1 MYLKKISLIVCV
13 LFVSASM
20 FTIHSAQAS
29 GGFVDVTNKD
39 DAYEE
44 INYLVNLG
52 VIKGYTEK
60 GKTYYKPNNTVTRGQ
75 VAKMVVVASGNKPLV
90 GNKSNF
96 SDVAVGT
103 ELSGY
108 VERAVQ
114 LGFFKTNIKGQFLP
128 NKPLTRD
135 EMSYVLTK
143 AFKLDTSEY
152 ENIDSPFV
160 DVGINNP
167 YVSYVNTIYYNG
179 ITKGSN
185 QNYNPNGQVTR
196 KQFALFVARAKEEK
210 YRLDIPVKGVAVP
223 DSSQVI
229 GLVSATT
236 DGLNIRK
243 SKDSSSTANIVGTV
257 NKGGKLS
264 VYAVEGDWLKVSY
277 KDAFAYIYKTYGQF
291 LDADGN
297 ALGNVQKQVT
307 TTQNINLYVKPTS
320 SSKVISTVN
329 SKVNLPVYKTVS
341 GYHLTVVNGV
351 PGYIVANST
360 ADVEVEQPSTP
371 DPKPDP
377 APNPDPKPKPNPDPP
392 TVSGDLLGRVTV
404 DNLNIRKEANSTSA
418 VVSKLKKGEY
428 VQVNSINGYWAQV
441 TYQGQKGY
449 VHKSY
454 IKLLNQNGNPLK
466 DRIII
471 LDPGHGGKDPG
482 TVVGSNSEKAITLKV
497 GTIVKQKLEAAGAKV
512 YMTRTGDTYPSLQ
525 DRVDFT
531 NANYGEIFVSI
542 HVNSAANTSAQ
553 GTETYYAIS
562 TGDMYQED
570 IDLATFVN
578 NQIVNNLNMKN
589 RGVKEEQYYVIRNTI
604 IPAILAELGFLTND
618 EDRAKMTDDQYVEL
632 FAESIYKGI
641 LEYYS
646 KQ

>member
-1 MYLKKISLIVCV
+1 
-13 LFVSASM
+13 M

-29 GGFVDVTNKD
+29 GGFVDVPKD
-39 DAYEE
+39 HEAYEE
-44 INYLVNLG
+44 INYLVSLG
-52 VIKGYTEK
+52 VIKGYTEN
-60 GKTYYKPNNTVTRGQ
+60 GKTYYKPNNNVTRGQ

-90 GNKSNF
+90 ANKSSF

-114 LGFFKTNIKGQFLP
+114 LGYFATNTKGQFLP

-135 EMSYVLTK
+135 EMSHVLTK
-143 AFKLDTSEY
+143 AFNLDTSEY

-160 DVGINNP
+160 DVGITNP
-167 YVSYVNTIYYNG
+167 YVKYVNTIYYNG
-179 ITKGSN
+179 ITKGSG
-185 QNYNPNGQVTR
+185 QNYNPDSQVTR
-196 KQFALFVARAKEEK
+196 AQFALFVARAKSEK
-210 YRLDIPVKGVAVP
+210 YRLELPVKGVAVP
-223 DSSQVI
+223 DTSQVI
-229 GLVSATT
+229 GLVSSTT

-243 SKDSSSTANIVGTV
+243 SKDSSSNANVVGTV
-257 NKGGKLS
+257 DKGGKLS
-264 VYAVEGDWLKVSY
+264 VYAVDGDWLKVTY
-277 KDAFAYIYKTYGQF
+277 KGAYAYVYKTYAQF

-320 SSKVISTVN
+320 SSKIITTVN
-329 SKVNLPVYKTVS
+329 SKTKLPVYKTVS
-341 GYHLTVVNGV
+341 GYYLTVVNGL

-360 ADVEVEQPSTP
+360 EDVEVVKPPTPTP
-371 DPKPDP
+371 DPNPN
-377 APNPDPKPKPNPDPP
+377 PNPDPTPP
-392 TVSGDLLGRVTV
+392 VVSGDLLGRVTV
-404 DNLNIRKEANSTSA
+404 DNLNMRQEANSTSA

-441 TYQGQKGY
+441 TSNGQKGY

-454 IKLLNQNGNPLK
+454 LKLLNQSGNPLK

-497 GTIVKQKLEAAGAKV
+497 GTLVKQKLEAAGAKV
-512 YMTRTGDTYPSLQ
+512 MMTRTGDTYPSLQ

-562 TGDMYQED
+562 TGDMQQED
-570 IDLATFVN
+570 VDLATFVN

-589 RGVKEEQYYVIRNTI
+589 RGVKEQQYYVIRNMI
-604 IPAILAELGFLTND
+604 IPSILVELGFLTNN
-618 EDRAKMTDDQYVEL
+618 EDRAKMTDDQYAEL

-641 LEYYS
+641 SQYYA
-646 KQ
+646 KK

>member
-1 MYLKKISLIVCV
+1 MYLKKICLILCV

-20 FTIHSAQAS
+20 FTINSAQAS

-90 GNKSNF
+90 VNKSNF

-152 ENIDSPFV
+152 EKTDSPFV
-160 DVGINNP
+160 DVGINHP

-185 QNYNPNGQVTR
+185 QKYNPNEQVTR

-210 YRLDIPVKGVAVP
+210 YRLDIPVKGVATP

-229 GLVSATT
+229 GLVSSTT

-277 KDAFAYIYKTYGQF
+277 KDTFAYIYKTYAQF

-297 ALGNVQKQVT
+297 ALGNVQKQVA

-360 ADVEVEQPSTP
+360 TDVEVEKPSTP
-371 DPKPDP
+371 DPTPAPKPEPKPEPKPDP
-377 APNPDPKPKPNPDPP
+377 TPP
-392 TVSGDLLGRVTV
+392 TISGDLLGRVTI

-418 VVSKLKKGEY
+418 VVSMLKKGEY

-454 IKLLNQNGNPLK
+454 IKLLNQSGNPLK
-466 DRIII
+466 GRIII

-497 GTIVKQKLEAAGAKV
+497 GTLVKQKLEAAGAKV
-512 YMTRTGDTYPSLQ
+512 SITRTGDTYPSLQ

-542 HVNSAANTSAQ
+542 HVNSAANTAAL
-553 GTETYYAIS
+553 GTETYYAVS
-562 TGDMYQED
+562 TGDMFNED

-589 RGVKEEQYYVIRNTI
+589 RGVKKEQYYVIRNTI
-604 IPAILAELGFLTND
+604 IPAILVELGFLTNS